1 VYGNFV
7 KDQLDGIG
15 LVDDGKIVKIGVWA
29 KNELNGIG
37 YEWDRDRFLW
47 KMVRWRKGAV
57 M

>member
-1 VYGNFV
+1 
-7 KDQLDGIG
+7 LDGIG